1 MQRATTIRKK
11 ITVTFIS
18 LGGFSLALFATLMYL
33 WQRGAFDGAR
43 GVGIAALVL
52 AVLVVAAAGFL
63 CFSLR
68 KCLAHLDS
76 LRQHIAGVTTT
87 WDLSRRIDLASDDE
101 IGALAQEFNVM
112 TEHFAAMVGKISA
125 SSQELSGVCTT
136 IQGVS
141 GQVAGAAERQ
151 AGAVNETSTAIGQIR
166 ESIEEVSRGVDGL
179 SQSAAESTSSI
190 LELAASVEE
199 VALNAEGLAKSVEE
213 VSSSIGEMTAS
224 IKQVKDSAGS
234 LMDTANVTSS
244 SIMQMDSSIKQVE
257 RNARET
263 AAISEAVRKDAE
275 MGKDAVDA
283 AIAGMHAIKSA
294 SHITAEVI
302 TTLSQRAGDIG
313 AILSVIDDV
322 AGQTNLLALNAA
334 IIAAQ
339 AGEHGKGFAV
349 VADEIKQLAER
360 TSRSTRE
367 IADVIKGVQEETRR
381 AVQAIGQAE
390 RSISEGESLSQK
402 SGEALAKIVSG
413 VQKATAQVESIARAT
428 MEQAKGSQMIREA
441 MGQVAEM
448 VRQIASATS
457 EQGKGSALIMTE
469 VDKMNNLTVQLK
481 NSTREQSHT
490 GHFIAKSTEHITE
503 MIQAIK
509 LACDEQTRG
518 SEMILPAVENIT
530 SATESNLDGVI
541 TLVDSVGSLASQ
553 IDVLREEIGRFAM
566 ATAR

>member
-1 MQRATTIRKK
+1 MRKVTTIRQK
-11 ITVTFIS
+11 ITATIIS
-18 LGGFSLALFATLMYL
+18 LGGFSIVLL
-33 WQRGAFDGAR
+33 G
-43 GVGIAALVL
+43 VL
-52 AVLVVAAAGFL
+52 AFIWKSSGLERWRTLSADILILSVMLTAAIGFL
-63 CFSLR
+63 YLSLR
-68 KCLAHLDS
+68 KRILLLES
-76 LRQHIAGVTTT
+76 LREHIAGVTST
-87 WDLSRRIDLASDDE
+87 WDLSRRLEIDTNDE
-101 IGALAQEFNVM
+101 IGELAREFNVM
-112 TEHFAAMVGKISA
+112 TEKLAAMVGKINA
-125 SSQELSGVCTT
+125 SSQELSGVCST

-151 AGAVNETSTAIGQIR
+151 AGAVTETSTAIGQIR
-166 ESIEEVSRGVDGL
+166 ESIEEVTRGVDGL

-199 VALNAEGLAKSVEE
+199 VALNAESLAQSVEE
-213 VSSSIGEMTAS
+213 VSSSVGEMTAS
-224 IKQVKDSAGS
+224 IKQVKDSASS

-244 SIMQMDSSIKQVE
+244 SIMEMDSSIKQVE

-263 AAISEAVRKDAE
+263 AAISEAVRGDAE
-275 MGKDAVDA
+275 MGKEAVDA
-283 AIAGMHAIKSA
+283 AIAGMQAIKSA

-302 TTLSQRAGDIG
+302 SNLSQRTGDIG
-313 AILSVIDDV
+313 AMLSVIDDV

-367 IADVIKGVQEETRR
+367 IAEVIKGVQEETRR

-390 RSISEGESLSQK
+390 RSINEGESLSQK
-402 SGEALAKIVSG
+402 SGEALVKIVSG
-413 VQKATAQVESIARAT
+413 VQMATAQVESIARAT

-441 MGQVAEM
+441 MAQVAEM

-457 EQGKGSALIMTE
+457 EQGKGSAFIMAE
-469 VDKMNNLTVQLK
+469 VEKMNTLTMQLK

-490 GHFIAKSTEHITE
+490 GHFIAKSTENITE

-509 LACDEQTRG
+509 QACDEQSRG
-518 SEMILPAVENIT
+518 SDMILPAVENIT
-530 SATESNLDGVI
+530 TATESNLDGVI
-541 TLVDSVGSLASQ
+541 VLVDSLGNLAGQ
-553 IDVLREEIGRFAM
+553 IDMLREEIGRFSIAS
-566 ATAR
+566 AR